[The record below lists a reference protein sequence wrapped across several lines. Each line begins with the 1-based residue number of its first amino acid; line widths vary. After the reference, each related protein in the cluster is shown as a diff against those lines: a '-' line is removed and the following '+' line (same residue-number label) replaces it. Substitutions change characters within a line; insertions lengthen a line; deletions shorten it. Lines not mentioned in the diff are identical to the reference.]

1 MNKIKENDVCF
12 HCGLDVPPNSNWGLE
27 FDGSHRTM
35 CCPGC
40 EAVAKAIIDNGLAD
54 FYRKRTA
61 YCEPLAV
68 IPEDL
73 TSFDVGNDLEPGG
86 GADLVDRS
94 LMIEGISCSACI
106 WLLERHVTQV
116 VGVKSFKINYANRR
130 ALLTFENQIV
140 QLSDILEAIKSI
152 GYRAL
157 PYDTTQQYS
166 NLLDE
171 RKRFL
176 SRIGV
181 AVFCGMQV
189 MMITAGIYMA
199 GVNEIE
205 PTMLSFLKWVSAFLT
220 IPVVFFSAGP
230 FIKGAYRDV
239 KNKMPGMDVP
249 VSLGITLGFL
259 ASLYNTYVATGDTY
273 YESVCMFVLF
283 LLLARYVEFLT
294 RWHAMSSSERI
305 TQAVPVIAQ
314 RLALNGQIESIAAT
328 SLQLGDKVQ
337 INPGEVIPADSVV
350 IQGGSSVDESILT
363 GESNAI
369 NKNVGDNLLGGSHN
383 LAETLIATV
392 SCVGEDSTLS
402 TISRLMER
410 AHSDKPAWVELA
422 DRYASVFVILVIL
435 VTVSSGLY
443 GYLNDNPDWFSVA
456 LSVLVVTC
464 PCALSLATPTAYTAA
479 MSKLFDL
486 GIIVTK
492 GQALEKLAI
501 IKYVIFDKTGTLTQ
515 GKMRITNCYTL
526 SEYSQQQALALAV
539 SLEQFSDHPI
549 AQAFKREKAGLTY
562 QAEEVKNT
570 NGAGLEGL
578 IQGEQYYL
586 GSKQYIEGCIG
597 FSDSTRKTKNSTVY
611 LANSNGVIA
620 IFNIEDDIRQGAE
633 TLVSWLK
640 EQGKTVSLISG
651 DHQAPV
657 NWLARHL
664 SISHYKFD
672 TTPSEKLTEV
682 ETLQAEGVQV
692 AMVGDGMNDAP
703 VMAQADVSISVSGAS
718 QLARS
723 SSDILLMGDDMR
735 NLEKAFNM
743 SVRTRYVI
751 KQNMLWAL
759 VYNIGALPLAIS
771 GQLEPWQ
778 AALGMSISSLM
789 VVLNSFRL
797 RLNIFS
803 K

>member
-1 MNKIKENDVCF
+1 MNKSKDHDVCF
-12 HCGLDVPPNSNWGLE
+12 HCGLNVPLNSNWGIQ
-27 FDGSHRTM
+27 FDGAHRMM

-40 EAVAKAIIDNGLAD
+40 EAVAKAIIDNGLAS

-61 YCEPLAV
+61 YCEPLAA
-68 IPEDL
+68 IPDNL
-73 TSFDVGNDLEPGG
+73 KGFDVSNNLEPNK
-86 GADLVDRS
+86 GADLIDRS

-106 WLLERHVTQV
+106 WLLERHVGQLT
-116 VGVKSFKINYANRR
+116 GVKSFKVNYVNRR
-130 ALLTFENQIV
+130 ALLTFDTQVIR
-140 QLSDILEAIKSI
+140 LSDILEAIQSI

-157 PYDTTQQYS
+157 PYDTSQQYS
-166 NLLDE
+166 NLQDE

-181 AVFCGMQV
+181 AAFCSMQV

-199 GVNEIE
+199 GVNEID
-205 PTMLSFLKWVSAFLT
+205 PTMLTFLKWVCAFLT
-220 IPVVFFSAGP
+220 APVVLYSAGP
-230 FIKGAYRDV
+230 FIKGAYRDI

-249 VSLGITLGFL
+249 VSLGITLGFM
-259 ASLYNTYVATGDTY
+259 ASLYNTYTAVGDTY

-294 RWHAMSSSERI
+294 RWHAMTSSERI
-305 TQAVPVIAQ
+305 TQAIPVIAQ
-314 RLALNGQIESIAAT
+314 RLALNGQIESIAAI
-328 SLQLGDKVQ
+328 SLQLGDKVR
-337 INPGEVIPADSVV
+337 INPGDAIPADSVV
-350 IQGGSSVDESILT
+350 IQGSSSVDESILT

-369 NKNVGDNLLGGSHN
+369 KKDIGDNLLGGSHN
-383 LAETLIATV
+383 LGDTLIARV

-410 AHSDKPAWVELA
+410 AHTDKPAWVELA
-422 DRYASVFVILVIL
+422 DRYASVFVTLVIL
-435 VTVSSGLY
+435 VTASSALY
-443 GYLNDNPDWFSVA
+443 EYLNGNPEWFSIA

-492 GQALEKLAI
+492 GQALEKLAV
-501 IKYVIFDKTGTLTQ
+501 IKCIIFDKTGTLTQ
-515 GKMRITNCYTL
+515 GRMRITNCHTL
-526 SEYSQQQALALAV
+526 AEHSQQQALALAI

-549 AQAFKREKAGLTY
+549 AQAFKREKVALKY
-562 QAEEVKNT
+562 QADDVKNT
-570 NGAGLEGL
+570 NGAGLEGI

-586 GSKQYIEGCIG
+586 GSKQYIQNCTAL
-597 FSDSTRKTKNSTVY
+597 SDSKRQTKNSTVY
-611 LANSNGVIA
+611 LASSNKVIA
-620 IFNIEDDIRQGAE
+620 IFNIEDDVRQGAGA
-633 TLVSWLK
+633 LVSWLK

-657 NWLARHL
+657 SWLARHL
-664 SISHYKFD
+664 AISDYKFD
-672 TTPSEKLTEV
+672 TTPSDKLTEV
-682 ETLQAEGVQV
+682 EALQAEGVQV
-692 AMVGDGMNDAP
+692 VMVGDGMNDAP

-723 SSDILLMGDDMR
+723 SSDILLMGDDMK
-735 NLEKAFNM
+735 NLEKIFNM
-743 SVRTRYVI
+743 STSTRSVI
-751 KQNMLWAL
+751 KQNMIWAL

-778 AALGMSISSLM
+778 AALGMSLSSLM

-797 RLNIFS
+797 RLNS
-803 K
+803 AGK